1 MSKHALGDQVFGLAF
16 LVIAIIEYVRDS
28 SGIGLVFL
36 VFAGVFLAPQF
47 RTRPAE
53 RE

>member
-1 MSKHALGDQVFGLAF
+1 MSKQALGNQVFGLVF

-36 VFAGVFLAPQF
+36 VFAGVFLALQF
-47 RTRPAE
+47 RGRPAE
-53 RE
+53 GE

>member
-1 MSKHALGDQVFGLAF
+1 MSKQELGNSLAAVVF

-36 VFAGVFLAPQF
+36 LFAGVFLAWQF
-47 RTRPAE
+47 RGR
-53 RE
+53 R

>member
-1 MSKHALGDQVFGLAF
+1 MSKQALVSSLFGLVF

-36 VFAGVFLAPQF
+36 VFAGVFVALQF
-47 RTRPAE
+47 RGRHSE
-53 RE
+53 R